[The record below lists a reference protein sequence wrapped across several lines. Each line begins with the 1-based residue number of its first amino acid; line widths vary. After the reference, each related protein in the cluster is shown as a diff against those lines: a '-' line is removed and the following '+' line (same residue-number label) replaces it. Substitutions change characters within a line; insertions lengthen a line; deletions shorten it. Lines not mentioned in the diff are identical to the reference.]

1 MLLAATSLLPVLPRR
16 SGAGQGLEPRALCW
30 AGGWNEFTSAFGS
43 KPGWGQTAC
52 YVLDQP
58 EHPRA
63 PQAAV
68 TRPLA
73 EGGRCLALPEEI
85 LALPALVE
93 LTLLPSVQPLSWLR
107 QGNVRKNSSFEGEKA
122 LNVKSEGN
130 AFPRWLEQNWA
141 QAVCVPARRSPA
153 RGGGFSHC
161 VCGYDFRLIS
171 ERDGNLFNRSTS
183 LWVYFVK
190 LMKFCALPNV
200 QSRKSAIGVAFA
212 VSQSCLHN

>member
-1 MLLAATSLLPVLPRR
+1 MLWAATSLLPVLPQR

-30 AGGWNEFTSAFGS
+30 ASGRNEFTSAFGS

-52 YVLDQP
+52 YVLDQA
-58 EHPRA
+58 EHPGPAWGNPRA
-63 PQAAV
+63 ASFGRAHPAAKCAWAK
-68 TRPLA
+68 RGA
-73 EGGRCLALPEEI
+73 AR
-85 LALPALVE
+85 
-93 LTLLPSVQPLSWLR
+93 
-107 QGNVRKNSSFEGEKA
+107 NVRKNSSFEGEKA

-153 RGGGFSHC
+153 RGGGSSHC